1 MYVCMYICIDMLNIC
16 SFLFSYII
24 SCIVCL
30 YICMYVCVTGCGGC
44 FRIAF
49 ARGRGLA
56 STGGGGRLQRSHTLL
71 HLPEV
76 F

>member
-1 MYVCMYICIDMLNIC
+1 ML
-16 SFLFSYII
+16 II
-24 SCIVCL
+24 VFVYNL
-30 YICMYVCVTGCGGC
+30 TYYLLVYMYVCVTGRGGC